1 MSKKIFTEQEIL
13 ELSKNKYVKN
23 VTAKGITYTNEFKLQ
38 FIAEYENGKTSR
50 AIFEDAGFDV
60 NIIGIMKPGSSVG
73 WGGSDTLNKI
83 GIKEELY
90 KRNFKVIDR
99 DQAKDA
105 EEKYKLERD
114 CFYADYYLMST
125 NAMTEDG
132 ILVNMDGHCNRVSCL
147 CFGPR
152 HIIMIVGMNKVTKD
166 LDSAISRLRNVAA
179 PINNQRF
186 SGNRPCQLTGSCA
199 NCLAQGCICDQ
210 LVITRN
216 SMESDRIHV
225 ILVDEVLGY

>member
-1 MSKKIFTEQEIL
+1 MITKRNDLLSKKVIQGLKNRHMDGYYVHSKQEAL
-13 ELSKNKYVKN
+13 DL
-23 VTAKGITYTNEFKLQ
+23 A
-38 FIAEYENGKTSR
+38 
-50 AIFEDAGFDV
+50 FE
-60 NIIGIMKPGSSVG
+60 IMKPGTTVG

-99 DQAKDA
+99 DKARDA

-114 CFYADYYLMST
+114 CFYTDYYLMST

-132 ILVNMDGHCNRVSCL
+132 ILVNMV
-147 CFGPR
+147 
-152 HIIMIVGMNKVTKD
+152 IMIVGMNKVTKD
-166 LDSAISRLRNVAA
+166 VESAITRVRNIAA
-179 PINNQRF
+179 PINSQRF
-186 SGNRPCQLTGSCA
+186 AGNRPCQVTGSCA
-199 NCLAQGCICDQ
+199 NCLADGCICDQ

-216 SMESDRIHV
+216 SMEPDRIHV

>member
-1 MSKKIFTEQEIL
+1 MITKRNDLLSKKVIQGLKNRHMNGYYVHSKQEAL
-13 ELSKNKYVKN
+13 DL
-23 VTAKGITYTNEFKLQ
+23 A
-38 FIAEYENGKTSR
+38 
-50 AIFEDAGFDV
+50 FE
-60 NIIGIMKPGSSVG
+60 IMKPGSSVG

-152 HIIMIVGMNKVTKD
+152 HVIMIVGT
-166 LDSAISRLRNVAA
+166 
-179 PINNQRF
+179 INNQRF

-216 SMESDRIHV
+216 SMEPDRIHV

>member
-1 MSKKIFTEQEIL
+1 
-13 ELSKNKYVKN
+13 
-23 VTAKGITYTNEFKLQ
+23 
-38 FIAEYENGKTSR
+38 
-50 AIFEDAGFDV
+50 
-60 NIIGIMKPGSSVG
+60 
-73 WGGSDTLNKI
+73 
-83 GIKEELY
+83 
-90 KRNFKVIDR
+90 
-99 DQAKDA
+99 
-105 EEKYKLERD
+105 
-114 CFYADYYLMST
+114 
-125 NAMTEDG
+125 
-132 ILVNMDGHCNRVSCL
+132 MDGHCNRVSCL

>member
-1 MSKKIFTEQEIL
+1 MITKRNDLLSKKVIQSLKNRHMNGYYVHSKQEAVDL
-13 ELSKNKYVKN
+13 
-23 VTAKGITYTNEFKLQ
+23 A
-38 FIAEYENGKTSR
+38 
-50 AIFEDAGFDV
+50 FE
-60 NIIGIMKPGSSVG
+60 IMKPGSSVG

-105 EEKYKLERD
+105 KEKYKLERD

-152 HIIMIVGMNKVTKD
+152 HVIMIVGMNKVTKD

-216 SMESDRIHV
+216 SMEPDRIHV

>member
-1 MSKKIFTEQEIL
+1 
-13 ELSKNKYVKN
+13 
-23 VTAKGITYTNEFKLQ
+23 
-38 FIAEYENGKTSR
+38 
-50 AIFEDAGFDV
+50 
-60 NIIGIMKPGSSVG
+60 
-73 WGGSDTLNKI
+73 
-83 GIKEELY
+83 
-90 KRNFKVIDR
+90 
-99 DQAKDA
+99 
-105 EEKYKLERD
+105 
-114 CFYADYYLMST
+114 
-125 NAMTEDG
+125 MTEDG

-152 HIIMIVGMNKVTKD
+152 HVIMIVGMNKVTKD
-166 LDSAISRLRNVAA
+166 LDTAISRVRNVAA

-216 SMESDRIHV
+216 SMEPDRIHV